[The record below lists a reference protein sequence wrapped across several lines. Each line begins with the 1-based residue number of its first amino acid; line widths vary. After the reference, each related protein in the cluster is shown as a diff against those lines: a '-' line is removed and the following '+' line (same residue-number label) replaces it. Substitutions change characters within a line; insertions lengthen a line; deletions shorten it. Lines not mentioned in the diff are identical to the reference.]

1 MKRKIPKSNAPE
13 VNREHHLNHLNNSD
27 LIIANKTYSVK
38 ELGCIFDY
46 NVLMLIDDKK
56 TLLDYYY
63 MAVETGIKRFI
74 SIVDSVIERKFTDE
88 L

>member
-1 MKRKIPKSNAPE
+1 MKNKNALE
-13 VNREHHLNHLNNSD
+13 YYQEQNQKFN

-38 ELGCIFDY
+38 ELGCVFDY

-63 MAVETGIKRFI
+63 MAVETGIKKFI
-74 SIVDSVIERKFTDE
+74 NIVDSVIERKFYR
-88 L
+88 

>member
-1 MKRKIPKSNAPE
+1 MINNNKKALTNESQNQFSNM
-13 VNREHHLNHLNNSD
+13 
-27 LIIANKTYSVK
+27 IINGKTYTVN

-63 MAVETGIKRFI
+63 MAVETGIKRFKN
-74 SIVDSVIERKFTDE
+74 IVDSVIERKFYR
-88 L
+88 

>member
-1 MKRKIPKSNAPE
+1 MKRKIPKSKAPNNNQE
-13 VNREHHLNHLNNSD
+13 LHLNHLNNSN

-38 ELGCIFDY
+38 ELGCIFNY

-63 MAVETGIKRFI
+63 MAIETGVKRFI
-74 SIVDSVIERKFTDE
+74 NIIDSVIERKFYR
-88 L
+88 